1 MKEADGTTHLEGSR
15 SSGGGRES
23 SGLDDMI
30 GRPNRPGMN
39 EDNWELGLGGTGIE
53 LEMSHGIGQND
64 CRAEQARNE

>member
-1 MKEADGTTHLEGSR
+1 
-15 SSGGGRES
+15 
-23 SGLDDMI
+23 MI